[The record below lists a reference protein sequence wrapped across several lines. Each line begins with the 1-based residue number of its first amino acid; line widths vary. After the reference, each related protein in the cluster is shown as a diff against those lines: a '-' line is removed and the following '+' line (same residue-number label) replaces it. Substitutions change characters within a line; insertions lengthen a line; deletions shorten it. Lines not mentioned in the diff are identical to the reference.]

1 MPPEDL
7 CKKCFSAYEVSLFA
21 LKAARMMLKTT
32 VGPAMSDKA
41 TAGLGSKG
49 VSISRLPYLTA
60 TEPAGLRAVQIVCV
74 PFPLCTHRL
83 MLRLLKLLLS
93 KLLLQHSQAPDE
105 GIASESHQRR
115 RRISI

>member
-1 MPPEDL
+1 MSNMASRRPLDLKHLAKHACLLQVQAALNQRYLTPPENI
-7 CKKCFSAYEVSLFA
+7 CMKCFSAYKVSLFA

-60 TEPAGLRAVQIVCV
+60 TEPAGLRAVQIVDISF
-74 PFPLCTHRL
+74 PFRT
-83 MLRLLKLLLS
+83 
-93 KLLLQHSQAPDE
+93 
-105 GIASESHQRR
+105 QR
-115 RRISI
+115 